1 VLPRTGKRSV
11 RSGGAPLAPPPFDQG
26 LGAAVAIGGRDRVS
40 WGVAWNIADLIE
52 HTVDA
57 VPDRVALIVGER
69 SETYAQLEER
79 ANRLAH
85 HLAAH
90 GVGRGDH
97 VGIYGFNSLE
107 FVETIFAAYKL
118 RAVPINVNYR
128 YVEAE
133 LRYLFDNA
141 DLVALVH
148 DAQFA
153 PRIATVR
160 ESLPLLRHLIAID
173 DGSGTDCSAIG
184 SVPYDEA
191 LAAASPERDFE
202 PRADDDIYILYTG
215 GTTGMPK
222 GVVWR
227 QEDVIRVL
235 GGGIDFDTGTKFAD
249 DRHFAKQ
256 AAASEPQGKGIVI
269 APLMH
274 GAAQWGTF
282 GSLFNGKTLVLMP
295 KFDAH
300 EVWAAIE
307 KYRISGLS
315 ITGDAMARPLVE
327 TLEEG
332 DYDASS
338 LVTIASTAAV
348 FSAVVKDKFLELL
361 PNLVIAEAVGST
373 ETGYN
378 GATVIVKGTKTK
390 PGMPTVRMGPDT
402 VVLDDD
408 YNIVQPGSDIVGKMA
423 RGGNVPLRYHKDP
436 EKSAATFV
444 EVDGRRYAV
453 SGDFAVVEA
462 DGSMTLLGRGSVC
475 INSGGEK
482 IFPEEVEAAL
492 KAHPAVFDA
501 VVVGVADER
510 WGERVAAVVQPREG
524 QDPTIEELDAHCR
537 RLVAGYK
544 VPRELHLVT
553 RIERSPSG
561 KPDYPWAKRVATGT
575 VV

>member
-1 VLPRTGKRSV
+1 
-11 RSGGAPLAPPPFDQG
+11 
-26 LGAAVAIGGRDRVS
+26 
-40 WGVAWNIADLIE
+40 VAWNLADLIE
-52 HTVDA
+52 HAVDA
-57 VPDRVALIVGER
+57 VPDRVALIVGDRE
-69 SETYAQLEER
+69 ETYAQLDAR
-79 ANRLAH
+79 ANQLAH
-85 HLAAH
+85 HLQAN

-97 VGIYGFNSLE
+97 VGIYGLNSIE
-107 FVETIFAAYKL
+107 FVETILAAYKL

-148 DAQFA
+148 DAQYA
-153 PRIATVR
+153 PRIAAVR

-173 DGSGTDCSAIG
+173 DGSGTDCSEIG
-184 SVPYDEA
+184 SVPYNDA
-191 LAAASPERDFE
+191 LAAESPARDFE
-202 PRADDDIYILYTG
+202 ARSDDDIYILYTG

-235 GGGIDFDTGTKFAD
+235 GGGISFETGEKYAD
-249 DRHFAKQ
+249 ERTFSKA
-256 AAASEPQGKGIVI
+256 AAASSDEGRGIVI

-295 KFDAH
+295 KFDAD
-300 EVWAAIE
+300 EVWKAIE
-307 KYRISGLS
+307 KHRITGLS

-327 TLEEG
+327 SLEAG
-332 DYDASS
+332 GYDASS

-348 FSAVVKDKFLELL
+348 FSATVKDKFLERL
-361 PNLVIAEAVGST
+361 PNLIIAEAVGST

-378 GATVIVKGTKTK
+378 GATVIVKGTVNS

-402 VVLDDD
+402 VVLDED
-408 YNIVQPGSDIVGKMA
+408 YNVVQPGSGVVGKMA

-444 EVDGRRYAV
+444 DIDGKRFAV
-453 SGDFAVVEA
+453 SGDFAMVEE
-462 DGSMTLLGRGSVC
+462 DGAMKLLGRGSVC

-492 KAHPAVFDA
+492 KAHPDVFDA
-501 VVVGVADER
+501 VVVGVPDER
-510 WGERVAAVVQPREG
+510 WGERVAAVVQPRANRA
-524 QDPTIEELDAHCR
+524 PTIEELDAHCR
-537 RLVAGYK
+537 ELVAGYK
-544 VPRELHLVT
+544 VPREVHLVAE
-553 RIERSPSG
+553 IERSPSG
-561 KPDYPWAKRVATGT
+561 KPDYPWAKQVAIAGQD
-575 VV
+575 

>member
-1 VLPRTGKRSV
+1 
-11 RSGGAPLAPPPFDQG
+11 
-26 LGAAVAIGGRDRVS
+26 
-40 WGVAWNIADLIE
+40 VAWNIADLIE
-52 HTVDA
+52 HTADA
-57 VPDRVALIVGER
+57 VPDRVALIVGDR
-69 SETYAQLEER
+69 TETYAELEER

-85 HLAAH
+85 HLAAQ
-90 GVGRGDH
+90 GVGPGDH
-97 VGIYGFNSLE
+97 VGIYGFNSSE
-107 FVETIFAAYKL
+107 FVETILAAYKL

-148 DAQFA
+148 DARYA
-153 PRIATVR
+153 PRIAAVR
-160 ESLPLLRHLIAID
+160 DSLPMLRHLIAID
-173 DGSGTDCSAIG
+173 DGSGTDCSTIG
-184 SVPYDEA
+184 SVPYDDA
-191 LAAASPERDFE
+191 LAAASPVRDFG
-202 PRADDDIYILYTG
+202 PRRDDDIYILYTG

-235 GGGIDFDTGTKFAD
+235 GGGIDFDTGEKIAD
-249 DRHFAKQ
+249 EYRFSR
-256 AAASEPQGKGIVI
+256 AAAENTDEGRGIVI

-295 KFDAH
+295 KFDAD
-300 EVWAAIE
+300 EVWKAIE
-307 KYRISGLS
+307 QHRIAALS
-315 ITGDAMARPLVE
+315 ITGDAMGRPLVE
-327 TLEEG
+327 ALEAGE
-332 DYDASS
+332 YDASS
-338 LVTIASTAAV
+338 LTMIASTAAV
-348 FSAVVKDKFLELL
+348 FSATVKDKFLEIL
-361 PNLVIAEAVGST
+361 PNLMIAEAVGST

-378 GATVIVKGTKTK
+378 GATLIVKGTVTK
-390 PGMPTVRMGPDT
+390 PGIPAMRMGPDT
-402 VVLDDD
+402 VVLDED
-408 YNIVQPGSDIVGKMA
+408 YNVVAAGSGVIGKMA

-444 EVDGRRYAV
+444 VVDGKRFAV
-453 SGDFAVVEA
+453 SGDFALVEE
-462 DGSMTLLGRGSVC
+462 DGSMRLLGRGSVC

-501 VVVGVADER
+501 VVVGVPDER

-524 QDPTIEELDAHCR
+524 AALTIDDVDTHCR
-537 RLVAGYK
+537 ELVAGYK
-544 VPRELHLVT
+544 VPRELHLVA

-561 KPDYPWAKRVATGT
+561 KPDYPWAKKVAMGT
-575 VV
+575 AV